1 MGFVGG
7 FVETQQ
13 VGSPDGCNPALSP
26 SGPLSSAL
34 FHVKQYGVQR
44 PGSVNGRREVAYV

>member
-26 SGPLSSAL
+26 SGPLNRAL
-34 FHVKQYGVQR
+34 FHVKQYSVQR
-44 PGSVNGRREVAYV
+44 RACERPREVAYV

>member
-13 VGSPDGCNPALSP
+13 VGIARSLQIERYPRPD
-26 SGPLSSAL
+26 
-34 FHVKQYGVQR
+34 R
-44 PGSVNGRREVAYV
+44 

>member
-13 VGSPDGCNPALSP
+13 VGSPDRCKSSAIAV
-26 SGPLSSAL
+26 GPLSSAL

-44 PGSVNGRREVAYV
+44 PGSVNGWRKIAYV